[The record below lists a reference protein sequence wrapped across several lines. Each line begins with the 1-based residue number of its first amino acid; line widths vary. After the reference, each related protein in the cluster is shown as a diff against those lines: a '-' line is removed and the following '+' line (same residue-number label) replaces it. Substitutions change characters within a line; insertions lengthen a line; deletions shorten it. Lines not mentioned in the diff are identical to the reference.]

1 MSNVIVVGCG
11 RVGSQLASMLSDN
24 GANVCVIDLK
34 ADAFANLGRN
44 FNGSTVQGVGFDE
57 DTLVKAGVDECDV
70 MAAVTQSDNANL
82 MCAEVASRLFGVPHV
97 IARLYNPDHERAYM
111 QLGIDYVCG
120 TSLVAEDIFSKVVS
134 GHGAH
139 IDTFGEFEVLRFSLD
154 LSWRELDK
162 RTIRVSEME
171 RDHDVR
177 IIAFERGDGSASSI
191 PTRESI
197 LYHGDLLGG
206 ETGWR
211 FERPRR
217 PRPATGCEGRKRVM
231 YIVINGGGKIG
242 SYLARVLLQSGNDVA
257 VIEENLQTA
266 DRLSVELQGRYLVI
280 HGDGCDSKYQE
291 DAGIRRAD
299 VFVATTGQ
307 DDDNLVS
314 CEIAQRVLNVPRC
327 IARVNNPKNLR
338 ILPND
343 VGVLASTIPLPENS
357 LIAAVATRDDVQVVN
372 DDTVLFPGD
381 KAVIVADNEVLNEV
395 RLVFK
400 SL

>member
-177 IIAFERGDGSASSI
+177 IIAFERGGGSASSI

-197 LYHGDLLGG
+197 LYHGDS
-206 ETGWR
+206 
-211 FERPRR
+211 
-217 PRPATGCEGRKRVM
+217 V
-231 YIVINGGGKIG
+231 
-242 SYLARVLLQSGNDVA
+242 LACVRHEL
-257 VIEENLQTA
+257 IE
-266 DRLSVELQGRYLVI
+266 SF
-280 HGDGCDSKYQE
+280 SKYIQE
-291 DAGIRRAD
+291 
-299 VFVATTGQ
+299 
-307 DDDNLVS
+307 
-314 CEIAQRVLNVPRC
+314 
-327 IARVNNPKNLR
+327 
-338 ILPND
+338 
-343 VGVLASTIPLPENS
+343 
-357 LIAAVATRDDVQVVN
+357 
-372 DDTVLFPGD
+372 
-381 KAVIVADNEVLNEV
+381 
-395 RLVFK
+395 
-400 SL
+400 

>member
-177 IIAFERGDGSASSI
+177 IIAFERDDGSASSI

-197 LYHGDLLGG
+197 LYHGDS
-206 ETGWR
+206 
-211 FERPRR
+211 
-217 PRPATGCEGRKRVM
+217 V
-231 YIVINGGGKIG
+231 
-242 SYLARVLLQSGNDVA
+242 LACVRHEL
-257 VIEENLQTA
+257 IE
-266 DRLSVELQGRYLVI
+266 SF
-280 HGDGCDSKYQE
+280 SKYIQE
-291 DAGIRRAD
+291 
-299 VFVATTGQ
+299 
-307 DDDNLVS
+307 
-314 CEIAQRVLNVPRC
+314 
-327 IARVNNPKNLR
+327 
-338 ILPND
+338 
-343 VGVLASTIPLPENS
+343 
-357 LIAAVATRDDVQVVN
+357 
-372 DDTVLFPGD
+372 
-381 KAVIVADNEVLNEV
+381 
-395 RLVFK
+395 
-400 SL
+400 

>member
-154 LSWRELDK
+154 LSWSERN
-162 RTIRVSEME
+162 TIRVAEME
-171 RDHDVR
+171 RDHDIR
-177 IIAFERGDGSASSI
+177 IVAFERGDGSASSI

-197 LYHGDLLGG
+197 LYNGDS
-206 ETGWR
+206 
-211 FERPRR
+211 
-217 PRPATGCEGRKRVM
+217 V
-231 YIVINGGGKIG
+231 
-242 SYLARVLLQSGNDVA
+242 LACVRHEL
-257 VIEENLQTA
+257 IEQF
-266 DRLSVELQGRYLVI
+266 
-280 HGDGCDSKYQE
+280 SKY
-291 DAGIRRAD
+291 I
-299 VFVATTGQ
+299 Q
-307 DDDNLVS
+307 D
-314 CEIAQRVLNVPRC
+314 
-327 IARVNNPKNLR
+327 
-338 ILPND
+338 
-343 VGVLASTIPLPENS
+343 
-357 LIAAVATRDDVQVVN
+357 
-372 DDTVLFPGD
+372 
-381 KAVIVADNEVLNEV
+381 
-395 RLVFK
+395 
-400 SL
+400 